1 MKESTSN
8 RKLEVIPKMEKYIQ
22 YMLEVIIKIPRTEK
36 YSIGTEYK
44 TSMYETI
51 KCILVEIRTYA
62 FYAFYA
68 IRKRD
73 NMNAVFLIGKL
84 IKDVE
89 YKFMLERN
97 KTAKAILYLKLLD
110 KTEIKVVGYNEI
122 ADFCLR
128 NLEIKD
134 IVIIYGKIE
143 ENIVKIIDIEK
154 C

>member
-1 MKESTSN
+1 MFLPN
-8 RKLEVIPKMEKYIQ
+8 
-22 YMLEVIIKIPRTEK
+22 
-36 YSIGTEYK
+36 IGK
-44 TSMYETI
+44 KVSI
-51 KCILVEIRTYA
+51 KCILVEIRTYV
-62 FYAFYA
+62 FYAFYD

-97 KTAKAILYLKLLD
+97 KSAKAILYLKLID
-110 KTEIKVVGYNEI
+110 KTEIKVAGHNEI

-134 IVIIYGKIE
+134 IVIIYGQIK
-143 ENIVKIIDIEK
+143 ENIVQIIDIEK

>member
-1 MKESTSN
+1 MFLPN
-8 RKLEVIPKMEKYIQ
+8 
-22 YMLEVIIKIPRTEK
+22 
-36 YSIGTEYK
+36 IGK
-44 TSMYETI
+44 KVSI

-62 FYAFYA
+62 FYAFYD

-97 KTAKAILYLKLLD
+97 KSAKAILYLKLLD
-110 KTEIKVVGYNEI
+110 KTEIKVAGYNEI